1 MFKIIIHKDKIT
13 CNIKDEINEKLDQVE
28 ITENSGPLSKYFNY
42 EVSIEDGVT
51 FEDVINIMEKFENDI
66 NYCFAAQSQCLPLRL
81 YIKEMRTDIKHET
94 EISSLELFRRGEII
108 DSEILFKNSIRGF
121 MSEESAEV
129 TGHDI
134 EDPICIDTCNVN
146 NLKTSKVFLN
156 HNIIIVDYD
165 GDLKNDEEKV
175 IFDGFFTWTLY
186 DFFAT
191 IVSVLTQNGTPEE
204 RDIIHNRNY
213 AFEKTS
219 SNKEDIEMWVTLFQE
234 ELEEK
239 EKSKQLAIDEE
250 RFEEVVSIIESIK
263 EIKEKIRELK
273 EQESKISGNGQVV

>member
-13 CNIKDEINEKLDQVE
+13 CNIKDEIHEKWEQVE
-28 ITENSGPLSKYFNY
+28 ITENSGPISKYFND
-42 EVSIEDGVT
+42 EVSIDDDVT

-66 NYCFAAQSQCLPLRL
+66 NYCFAAQSQCIPIRL
-81 YIKEMRTDIKHET
+81 YIKEMRTDIKHDT
-94 EISSLELFRRGEII
+94 EISRVELFRKGEVI
-108 DSEILFKNSIRGF
+108 DAEILFKNSIRGF

-134 EDPICIDTCNVN
+134 EDPVSVDTCNVN
-146 NLKTSKVFLN
+146 NLKTSKVVLN
-156 HNIIIVDYD
+156 HNVVIVDYD
-165 GDLKNDEEKV
+165 NDLQDDTEKI
-175 IFDGFFTWTLY
+175 IFDGFFTWTLH

-204 RDIIHNRNY
+204 RDVIHNTSN
-213 AFEKTS
+213 AFEKN
-219 SNKEDIEMWVTLFQE
+219 SNNQEDIQMWITLFQE

-250 RFEEVVSIIESIK
+250 RFEEVVPIIESIK

-273 EQESKISGNGQVV
+273 DQESKINGNGQVA

>member
-13 CNIKDEINEKLDQVE
+13 CNIKDEMNEEWEQVE
-28 ITENSGPLSKYFNY
+28 ITESSGPISKYFND
-42 EVSIEDGVT
+42 EVSIDDDVT

-66 NYCFAAQSQCLPLRL
+66 NYCFAAQSQCIPIRL
-81 YIKEMRTDIKHET
+81 YIKEMRTDIKHDT
-94 EISSLELFRRGEII
+94 EISRVELFRKGEII
-108 DSEILFKNSIRGF
+108 DAEILLKNSIRGF

-134 EDPICIDTCNVN
+134 EDPVSVDTCNVN
-146 NLKTSKVFLN
+146 NLKTSKVALN
-156 HNIIIVDYD
+156 HNIVIVDYD
-165 GDLKNDEEKV
+165 NDLQDDTEKI

-204 RDIIHNRNY
+204 RDVIHNTNHG
-213 AFEKTS
+213 FERS
-219 SNKEDIEMWVTLFQE
+219 SNNKEDIQMWITLFQE

-239 EKSKQLAIDEE
+239 EKSKELAIDEE
-250 RFEEVVSIIESIK
+250 RFEEVVPIIEAIK

-273 EQESKISGNGQVV
+273 EQESKINGNGQVA